1 MTKIS
6 DFRQKE
12 VIDISSGA
20 RLGFVTDAVID
31 EENGEVTALI
41 VPKKGKAFAL
51 FGKETE
57 YEISWENIKK
67 IGEDIVLVDG
77 CVENEI

>member
-1 MTKIS
+1 MFRIS

-12 VIDISSGA
+12 VINISNGE

-31 EENGEVTALI
+31 EENGAVKALL
-41 VPKKGKAFAL
+41 VPKKGKTL
-51 FGKETE
+51 GVFGKETE
-57 YEISWENIKK
+57 YKISWNDIRK

-77 CVENEI
+77 CIENEG

>member
-1 MTKIS
+1 MFRIS

-12 VIDISSGA
+12 VINISNGE

-31 EENGEVTALI
+31 EENGAVKALL
-41 VPKKGKAFAL
+41 VPKKGKTL
-51 FGKETE
+51 GVFGKETE
-57 YEISWENIKK
+57 YEISWNDIRK

-77 CVENEI
+77 CIENEG

>member
-1 MTKIS
+1 MQKIS

-12 VIDISSGA
+12 VINVSSGA

-31 EENGEVTALI
+31 EENGTVKALI
-41 VPKKGKAFAL
+41 VPQKGKTLSL

-57 YEISWENIKK
+57 CEILWENIRK
-67 IGEDIVLVDG
+67 IGEDIVLVEGFRDL
-77 CVENEI
+77 E